1 MTAKQE
7 RGRVRTYRH
16 QRAVAERQLA
26 VDACQEVEPSSGE
39 REDRDRGQVVV
50 VVGAD
55 LRAQQEQ
62 QDDGAEREAEMAAQ
76 RWSQQRPPVRRGSRH
91 RYTTRCARQA
101 SSPLGRTMSTAIR
114 MTSAPTVS
122 RSEPR

>member
-7 RGRVRTYRH
+7 RGRVRTHRH
-16 QRAVAERQLA
+16 QRTVAERQLA
-26 VDACQEVEPSSGE
+26 VDAGQEVEPGGGD
-39 REDRDRGQVVV
+39 REDRNRGQVVV

-62 QDDGAEREAEMAAQ
+62 QNETAQREPEMTAQ
-76 RWSQQRPPVRRGSRH
+76 RWSQQRPPARRGSRH